1 MGVLC
6 LKGALIEWMEGTAQ
20 KAHTSAPDAGSRLAN
35 PRRSTTHRMNRTF
48 AFVTALAAGMTS
60 AAGVAQTAGT
70 PAPAAAP
77 TAPST
82 QAAPAAVAPH
92 AVPAKIA
99 LIEYE
104 QAAAATNEGQRAL
117 QDLQKKYD
125 PKKNQLQALA
135 AEVDS
140 LKKQLQSA
148 PATLTDQERAAKLR
162 AIDVKEKQ
170 LQRDGEDAQNSYGAD
185 LQASV
190 GAVAKK
196 LGPIVIK
203 YVQDNGYT
211 MLIDNTGQQG
221 GMSVIWTVPG
231 TDISQAVVDAYNASS
246 GVAAPVPSAPSAA
259 THPHASTA
267 PATAPKAAAPKQ

>member
-1 MGVLC
+1 
-6 LKGALIEWMEGTAQ
+6 
-20 KAHTSAPDAGSRLAN
+20 
-35 PRRSTTHRMNRTF
+35 MNRTL
-48 AFVTALAAGMTS
+48 ALVTALAAGMTS
-60 AAGVAQTAGT
+60 AAGVAQNAGT
-70 PAPAAAP
+70 PAAPAAAP
-77 TAPST
+77 TQTAPP
-82 QAAPAAVAPH
+82 APVAPH
-92 AVPAKIA
+92 AIPAKIA
-99 LIEYE
+99 TIEFE
-104 QAAAATNEGQRAL
+104 QVAAATNEGQRAL
-117 QDLQKKYD
+117 QTLQKKYE
-125 PKKNQLQALA
+125 PKGAELQARA
-135 AEVDS
+135 QEIET

-148 PATLTDQERAAKLR
+148 PATLTEQERAAKLR
-162 AIDVKEKQ
+162 AIDTKEKQ

-221 GMSVIWTVPG
+221 GMSVLWTLPG

-259 THPHASTA
+259 NHPRPTTA